1 MSEYDN
7 DQLDALRT
15 ALLDHPIYTHVASIA
30 DLRRFMEDHVF
41 AVWDFMSLLKRLQQD
56 MTCIRVPWFP
66 ADNAKAARLINDIVI
81 GEETDVDPDGSYVSH
96 LALYLRAMRDIGAS
110 TRQFEKF
117 RSFVLVGVPVEVALT
132 QIGAPP
138 HVQAFVAHTMAL
150 ANSGS
155 TEEVLAAFFYGRE
168 DIIPEM
174 FRRLLDTLYGAN
186 HDNDRLRHFIYYIDR
201 HIELDGDSH
210 GPKGRELLEDL
221 VANAPHREEQA
232 RRAACGSIKARIG
245 LWNGTLSKLRNSRS
259 VDSSV
264 EREPADDRYA
274 GTTIGGTT
282 ELVRRVWSALPT
294 AS

>member
-7 DQLDALRT
+7 DYLCSLRA
-15 ALLDHPIYTHVASIA
+15 ALLDHPLYAQVASVA

-56 MTCIRVPWFP
+56 MTCIKVPWFP

-81 GEETDVDPDGSYVSH
+81 GEETDVDPDGAYVSH
-96 LALYLRAMRDIGAS
+96 LALYLRAMADIGAS

-117 RSFVLVGVPVEVALT
+117 RSLVLVGVPVEVALAR
-132 QIGAPP
+132 IGAPR
-138 HVQAFVAHTMAL
+138 HVQAFVAHTMRL

-174 FRRLLDTLYGAN
+174 FRRLLNTLYGAKHN
-186 HDNDRLRHFIYYIDR
+186 NDRLRHFIYYIDR

-221 VANAPHREEQA
+221 VMNLPHARERAQ
-232 RRAACGSIKARIG
+232 RAACRSVKARIG
-245 LWNGTLSKLRNSRS
+245 LWNGTLSNIRKNRGVERS
-259 VDSSV
+259 V
-264 EREPADDRYA
+264 EMFAA
-274 GTTIGGTT
+274 
-282 ELVRRVWSALPT
+282 
-294 AS
+294 

>member
-7 DQLDALRT
+7 DHLCSLRA
-15 ALLDHPIYTHVASIA
+15 ALLDHPLYAQVASVA

-96 LALYLRAMRDIGAS
+96 LALYLRAMADIGAS

-117 RSFVLVGVPVEVALT
+117 HSLVLVGVPVEVALAR
-132 QIGAPP
+132 IGAPP
-138 HVQAFVAHTMAL
+138 HVQAFVAHTMTL
-150 ANSGS
+150 ANAGS

-174 FRRLLDTLYGAN
+174 FGRLLNTLYGAKHN
-186 HDNDRLRHFIYYIDR
+186 NDRVRNFIYYIDR

-210 GPKGRELLEDL
+210 GPMGRELLEDL
-221 VANAPHREEQA
+221 LANSPNRVEQA
-232 RRAACGSIKARIG
+232 RRAAYSSIEARIR
-245 LWNGTLSKLRNSRS
+245 LWDGTLSKLRNGRGVERS
-259 VDSSV
+259 V
-264 EREPADDRYA
+264 ETQAA
-274 GTTIGGTT
+274 
-282 ELVRRVWSALPT
+282 
-294 AS
+294 

>member
-1 MSEYDN
+1 
-7 DQLDALRT
+7 
-15 ALLDHPIYTHVASIA
+15 
-30 DLRRFMEDHVF
+30 
-41 AVWDFMSLLKRLQQD
+41 
-56 MTCIRVPWFP
+56 MT
-66 ADNAKAARLINDIVI
+66 
-81 GEETDVDPDGSYVSH
+81 
-96 LALYLRAMRDIGAS
+96 
-110 TRQFEKF
+110 
-117 RSFVLVGVPVEVALT
+117 
-132 QIGAPP
+132 
-138 HVQAFVAHTMAL
+138 L

-155 TEEVLAAFFYGRE
+155 TEEVLAAFFNGRE